1 MYINFNEGDFMTLAE
16 KLVQEFEK
24 LTEDKKKEV
33 IDFVEFLK
41 SKERRKMEDF
51 MDNIIDDN
59 IEALKELA
67 K

>member
-33 IDFVEFLK
+33 LDFVEFLK
-41 SKERRKMEDF
+41 SKERRKMENF

>member
-1 MYINFNEGDFMTLAE
+1 MRLAE

-24 LTEDKKKEV
+24 LPEDKKKEV

-41 SKERRKMEDF
+41 QKDRKDKQAL
-51 MDNIIDDN
+51 MDSIIDEN
-59 IEALKELA
+59 AEALKALA

>member
-1 MYINFNEGDFMTLAE
+1 MRLAE

-24 LTEDKKKEV
+24 LPEEKKKEV

-41 SKERRKMEDF
+41 QKDKKDKQAL
-51 MDNIIDDN
+51 MDGIIDEN
-59 IEALKELA
+59 AEALRELA

>member
-1 MYINFNEGDFMTLAE
+1 MRLAE

-24 LTEDKKKEV
+24 LPEEKKKEV

-41 SKERRKMEDF
+41 QKDKKDKQAL
-51 MDNIIDDN
+51 MDSIIDEN
-59 IEALKELA
+59 AEALKGLA

>member
-1 MYINFNEGDFMTLAE
+1 MRLAE

-24 LTEDKKKEV
+24 LPEEKKKEV

-41 SKERRKMEDF
+41 QKDKKDKQAL
-51 MDNIIDDN
+51 MDGIIVEN
-59 IEALKELA
+59 AEALRELA